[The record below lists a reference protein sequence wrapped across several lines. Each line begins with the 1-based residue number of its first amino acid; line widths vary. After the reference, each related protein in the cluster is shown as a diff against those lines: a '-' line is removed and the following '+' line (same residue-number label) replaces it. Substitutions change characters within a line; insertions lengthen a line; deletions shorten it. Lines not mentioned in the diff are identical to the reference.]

1 MSDIPLFRNH
11 MILDAC
17 CVINLAASD
26 HMKSILYTFPAQK
39 TISRYVRE
47 KEVRYMC
54 GNDGEHISIDLQP
67 LLDNTLLH
75 LVDLE
80 SEEEYNTVINLASL
94 SNGKMGNGEAI
105 SASIAIHRN
114 WTFATDDR
122 DAILLLQQH
131 LPQLHIVTTPDLLK
145 YWTSVAHPSDNVVRE
160 ILEKIQRKARYKPYV
175 DHHLEQWWQMYQ

>member
-1 MSDIPLFRNH
+1 MSDIPPVRAH

-17 CVINLAASD
+17 CMINLAASD
-26 HMKSILYTFPAQK
+26 YMESILYALPTQK

-47 KEVRYMC
+47 KEVRYVY
-54 GNDGEHISIDLQP
+54 GDSGEQISIDLQP

-80 SEEEYNTVINLASL
+80 SEDEQQTVVQLAYL

-105 SASIAIHRN
+105 SASIALHRD

-131 LPQLHIVTTPDLLK
+131 QPQLHLVTTPDLLK
-145 YWTSVAHPSDNVVRE
+145 YWASVDILSDDAVRE
-160 ILEKIQRKARYKPYV
+160 VLEKIYRRARYKPYV
-175 DHHLEQWWQMYQ
+175 DHHLEQWWQKHL